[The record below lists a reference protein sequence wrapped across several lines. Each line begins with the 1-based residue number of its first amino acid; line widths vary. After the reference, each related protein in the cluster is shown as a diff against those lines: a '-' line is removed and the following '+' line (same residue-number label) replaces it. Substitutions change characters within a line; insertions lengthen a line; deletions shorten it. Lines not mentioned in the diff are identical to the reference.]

1 MNSKPIIRIEY
12 CAKCRWM
19 IRAAWVAQELLSTFE
34 NELGGVT
41 LAPSEKVGVFNIAI
55 GDQLLWSRE
64 AEGGFAQPK
73 EIKRLVRDQVAPG
86 KDLGHIDA

>member
-64 AEGGFAQPK
+64 AEPSPSA
-73 EIKRLVRDQVAPG
+73 
-86 KDLGHIDA
+86 